1 MAEMT
6 DGATTR
12 LRNALSNIRSLADD
26 MAQRSSFHVTFD
38 DFHIM
43 TADEIRDW
51 RDIVREESGD
61 TAYTLPPELVDIYRL
76 TGGFD
81 FRWTCDADAGPIAG
95 AIVLSSLPELYQ
107 RDDEADV
114 PMKQS
119 MTGWRRIDTISPD
132 ECTVLR
138 LDGGAAA
145 LRCTYVR
152 HEHHIP
158 LNISPTDYIIS
169 AADHLGVAGWQT
181 SDTTDK
187 EKIVRELAEWQ

>member
-6 DGATTR
+6 SGTAIR
-12 LRNALSNIRSLADD
+12 LRNALDDVRALADD

-38 DFHIM
+38 DFHVM

-61 TAYTLPPELVDIYRL
+61 AGYTLPEELVDIYRL

-81 FRWTCDADAGPIAG
+81 FRWTCDAEAGPITG
-95 AIVLSSLPELYQ
+95 AIGLSSLPELYQ
-107 RDDEADV
+107 RDDEAGI
-114 PMKQS
+114 PMKQA
-119 MTGWRRIDTISPD
+119 MTGWRRFDRISSD
-132 ECTVLR
+132 EFAVLR
-138 LDGGAAA
+138 LDGGRAA
-145 LRCTYVR
+145 LRCTYVKDTR
-152 HEHHIP
+152 NIP

-181 SDTTDK
+181 SDTTGE
-187 EKIVRELAEWQ
+187 EKIVRELAKWQ

>member
-6 DGATTR
+6 DGTTTR
-12 LRNALSNIRSLADD
+12 LRNALSNIRSLADE

-43 TADEIRDW
+43 AADEIRDW

-107 RDDEADV
+107 RDDEADM

-138 LDGGAAA
+138 LAGGAA

-152 HEHHIP
+152 GERHIP